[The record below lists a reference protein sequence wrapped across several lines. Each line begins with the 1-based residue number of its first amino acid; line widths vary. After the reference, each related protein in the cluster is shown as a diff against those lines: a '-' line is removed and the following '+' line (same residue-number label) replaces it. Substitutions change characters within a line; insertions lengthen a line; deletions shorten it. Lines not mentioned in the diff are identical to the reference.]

1 MWYIHS
7 FLFHV
12 DKLIQHLAHSLF
24 PPFTSH
30 SSFELANQ
38 DFSMEVEVG
47 CLSIALMIIKK
58 ETWLLVDTRNKKI
71 LGRRKKKHRQML
83 KGKLDT
89 STKDNGSTSCA
100 ICVNNVSKNGHFK

>member
-47 CLSIALMIIKK
+47 CLSIALMNPK
-58 ETWLLVDTRNKKI
+58 ERDMAI
-71 LGRRKKKHRQML
+71 
-83 KGKLDT
+83 
-89 STKDNGSTSCA
+89 STQQA
-100 ICVNNVSKNGHFK
+100 I